1 MGNYY
6 GRYERTLDE
15 RGRLQLP
22 SKLFGNALPK
32 SFFTLKGFEGCVSI
46 YEKAAFDSL
55 LSELSQKSYLVKNN
69 RSFIRATLDS
79 VKELE
84 VDAHGRITISKD
96 LSERYEIKSA
106 VVVLGVIDH
115 FEIWDQE
122 KYEAYLKDAKAN
134 YEQLAEEMGGNDNA

>member
-6 GRYERTLDE
+6 GRYERNLDE

-22 SKLFGNALPK
+22 SKLFNDVLPK
-32 SFFTLKGFEGCVSI
+32 SFFALRGFEGCISI

-55 LSELSQKSYLVKNN
+55 LSELSQKSYLSKNN
-69 RSFIRATLDS
+69 RSFIRTALDS

-96 LSERYEIKSA
+96 LSERYEIKSS

-122 KYEAYLKDAKAN
+122 KYEAYLKEAKAN
-134 YEQLAEEMGGNDNA
+134 YEQLAEETGGKDDA